1 MIYSLSGY
9 AEPWKTPHTFHC
21 RAALE
26 NELGLHHGDGK
37 HIVGIGRSQVIF
49 LPTRI
54 SASLGKH
61 LGEKMAFYFLKL
73 GFSSP
78 KAVSSKDR

>member
-1 MIYSLSGY
+1 MICSLSGY
-9 AEPWKTPHTFHC
+9 AEPWKTPYTFQC
-21 RAALE
+21 LTALE
-26 NELGLHHGDGK
+26 NELGRHHGNGK
-37 HIVGIGRSQVIF
+37 HIVGRSRVIF

>member
-1 MIYSLSGY
+1 MIFSLSGY

-37 HIVGIGRSQVIF
+37 HIVGRSRVTF

-54 SASLGKH
+54 SAGLGKH
-61 LGEKMAFYFLKL
+61 LGEKVAFYSLKL